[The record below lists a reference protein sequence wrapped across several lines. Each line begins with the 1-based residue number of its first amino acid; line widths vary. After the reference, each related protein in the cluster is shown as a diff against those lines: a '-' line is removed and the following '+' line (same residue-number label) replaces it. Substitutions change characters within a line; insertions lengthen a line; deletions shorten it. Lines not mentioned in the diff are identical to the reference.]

1 MESQTV
7 AKVLEMED
15 KFKKGVKMK
24 IMKRVRYY
32 NRFQPL
38 VLFIKVDESCNLRCK
53 FCYQIK
59 KENNR
64 MDTEEK
70 FKKCFENID
79 LAINKFLK
87 FVDNE
92 YYDQSQLCIC
102 FFGGEPTLNT
112 EAINKICKYIK
123 NNYPLEVRN
132 RIGLTYTTNGIL
144 FNEDIKDTLK
154 FMKSVNDLYTTV
166 MISTDNSKEV
176 YDKNRHL
183 IGSNKSGYEMV
194 KENIKKY
201 KEYLKE
207 LNGIYYKKDITIAT
221 VLADEEQLLN
231 NPMVLQNEYKNI
243 LRRGKLLYSEG
254 VEISEEYIEAS
265 KEFLSKAY
273 TALIE
278 NCTKEKKE
286 ESLEEILDS
295 VFQLYDD
302 DIFFTECQGLSTI
315 DANGEINWCNKHK
328 NFEDEVLSQNKMK
341 EYMFNPNVD
350 NSHFRCVR
358 EKLKNGDK
366 TKSKL
371 QPKMWEK
378 LISRFD
384 INVPISKVNIYF
396 TEEKLIYDFIK
407 FMVGSTEAEER
418 EVYITN
424 PSEKII
430 NLCKEF
436 DIKIS
441 KQPIKSDV
449 ENTFYVD
456 QEGNLFFDEIFKDD
470 KNMILTD
477 LKEKHFMW
485 IHTPTLLNSVNK
497 YFLEKL
503 SY

>member
-112 EAINKICKYIK
+112 EAIRKICKYIK

-183 IGSNKSGYEMV
+183 IGSNKSGYEIV

-286 ESLEEILDS
+286 ESLEEVLDS

-407 FMVGSTEAEER
+407 FMIGSTETEER
-418 EVYITN
+418 EVCITN

-436 DIKIS
+436 SIKLS

-456 QEGNLFFDEIFKDD
+456 QGGNLFFDEIFKDD
-470 KNMILTD
+470 KDMILTN

-497 YFLEKL
+497 YFLKKL